1 MGHLAFMV
9 TDLGIEW
16 GLNPGIFHILSK
28 DESLCLPQFT
38 ASTKNVAQG
47 PSPTKNKCSFDL
59 DF

>member
-1 MGHLAFMV
+1 MI

-16 GLNPGIFHILSK
+16 GLNPGIFPILSK
-28 DESLCLPQFT
+28 DESLFLPQFT

-47 PSPTKNKCSFDL
+47 PSPAKNKCSFDL